1 MYVHTTG
8 DWTWK
13 ISLHSKIR
21 ICGHLCSPSQKND
34 ELHFIEICPFYE
46 EIRMRRPTNIPKTI
60 IIKLKA
66 WIYQHEILPRL
77 MWLLLINEVATTT
90 VEAMARKVGGY
101 LKRWLGFQLS
111 SCTTIIYINWIRVS
125 SVAAE
130 CRLAMTS
137 NDSAHNSIFRPGI
150 QTRTGRRW
158 SAKTSVD
165 KPESL
170 IYLLDIIRNTIIGE
184 KTWEGRIPSIGKK
197 HHRWGD
203 ALWTTRNPRGCV

>member
-21 ICGHLCSPSQKND
+21 ICGHLCSPSQKDD

-125 SVAAE
+125 SVVAE

-158 SAKTSVD
+158 SVKT
-165 KPESL
+165 
-170 IYLLDIIRNTIIGE
+170 
-184 KTWEGRIPSIGKK
+184 
-197 HHRWGD
+197 
-203 ALWTTRNPRGCV
+203 

>member
-1 MYVHTTG
+1 MEDFIAFQDPNLWSSMFT
-8 DWTWK
+8 
-13 ISLHSKIR
+13 ISEGR
-21 ICGHLCSPSQKND
+21 RVTFYRNR
-34 ELHFIEICPFYE
+34 PFYE

-101 LKRWLGFQLS
+101 LKRWLRFQLS

-125 SVAAE
+125 SVVAE

-158 SAKTSVD
+158 SAKT
-165 KPESL
+165 
-170 IYLLDIIRNTIIGE
+170 
-184 KTWEGRIPSIGKK
+184 
-197 HHRWGD
+197 
-203 ALWTTRNPRGCV
+203 